1 MTSARGID
9 FDIRPSRQLICWL
22 ILLVALATAAPLF
35 TSLPLPVRWLLSAAV
50 VVDGVRR
57 IHRYRHPAC
66 RRLSWAADGVW
77 TVAGRHGPA
86 TEAELRAARRVGQGV
101 CLSLRWRRRW
111 LHLLFLPDNTPAADL
126 RMLRARLKRVRVP
139 PADGLP

>member
-9 FDIRPSRQLICWL
+9 FDIRPSRQLTCWL
-22 ILLVALATAAPLF
+22 VMLVALAAASPLF
-35 TSLPLPVRWLLSAAV
+35 TALPLPVRWLSTAAI

-57 IHRYRHPAC
+57 IHRYRHPAW
-66 RRLSWAADGVW
+66 RRLSWAADGAW
-77 TVAGRHGPA
+77 TVTGRHGAA

-126 RMLRARLKRVRVP
+126 RMLRARLKRVRAA